1 MITEMIKMSGIE
13 YYNVPVPGNVTDV
26 TFVAFYHENTIVA
39 LLAIIAFLLL
49 VIVVDTFLCRMCG
62 WSK

>member
-1 MITEMIKMSGIE
+1 MSGIE